1 MDNEMAT
8 SLAKTFELPN
18 LILLEDY
25 RGNIQTYFEEVYN
38 VFNKDFVRSKPTFQG
53 VRLGLKKYPIIEGKE
68 YTFYHM
74 THSGDIENDREP
86 DLRRMERIPFP
97 RPIIDNSVHIDLKV
111 WKNQRGTETRILIW
125 HEKEEYLVILAQR
138 KDYILP
144 WTAYLVLQ
152 KHRKEKLMK
161 EYSDYLKSENRTV

>member
-1 MDNEMAT
+1 MDSKIPTPQIKAF
-8 SLAKTFELPN
+8 ALPD

-25 RGNIQTYFEEVYN
+25 RGDILTYLEEVYQI
-38 VFNKDFVRSKPTFQG
+38 FNNDFVRSKPTFQG
-53 VRLGLKKYPIIEGKE
+53 VRLGLKKYPIIEEKE

-97 RPIIDNSVHIDLKV
+97 RPIIDNSSHPDLKV
-111 WKNQRGTETRILIW
+111 WKNQRGSDIRILIW
-125 HEKEEYLVILAQR
+125 HEKEEYLVILTQR

-161 EYSDYLKSENRTV
+161 EYNEYIKSENRTV